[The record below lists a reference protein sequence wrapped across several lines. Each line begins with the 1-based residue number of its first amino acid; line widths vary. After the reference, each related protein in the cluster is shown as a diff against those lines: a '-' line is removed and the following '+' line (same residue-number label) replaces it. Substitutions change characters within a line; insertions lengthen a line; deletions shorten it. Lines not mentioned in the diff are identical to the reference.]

1 MSAEQPPLVARE
13 TPEEAAAAVRNGRPG
28 YLLCIQ
34 GPTGHWAAWAERAY
48 TTKGEALMVA
58 QCAILRARDPARV
71 VVLDARGQRLRVPV
85 PRELRRAKGGAP

>member
-1 MSAEQPPLVARE
+1 MSADHAPLAARA

-28 YLLCIQ
+28 YLLCTR
-34 GPTGHWAAWAERAY
+34 GPTGLWAAWAERAY
-48 TTKGEALMVA
+48 TTKSEALMVA

-71 VVLDARGQRLRVPV
+71 AVLDARGQRLRVPV